1 MVERK
6 SRARL
11 YFIAFLLPAFALYT
25 VFFIYPFIRGF
36 AISLTNWD
44 GLSPRAPNLIDSRVF
59 DEEVLPALDRAAD
72 REYLESV
79 YEPNDDGTARRR
91 RSLSGL
97 ARRRVES
104 ILARA
109 GHESEYN
116 RFVGARNYVDILT
129 GKVAESFYPRSFS
142 QSWFNASSSL
152 PDRLEGA
159 DFERYFLSRL
169 SADERETFSRFYS
182 PDADGALSYVL
193 DERFGEFHLEDLI
206 WLIPEVEET
215 GEIAPEDAGSL
226 VDAVKA
232 ASLSRDEAGMEN
244 AVASFFSAHSLP
256 EESREAVIE
265 GARGLYSIGEVKLL
279 LANRWNKRGVDLGVV
294 GFTLFFTVCSVVG
307 INVLAF
313 LLALALDTG
322 LAGQRF
328 LRSVFF
334 LPNVLSMIIVALVWK
349 MLFVQLFPRIT
360 GIEQWMSD
368 PAKTPW
374 LIVLVAV
381 WQGAGYY
388 MIVYLAGLQNIPTDV
403 VEAARIDGAGP
414 LQRFRFI
421 TMPLLA
427 PALTISLFLTLAN
440 ALKSFDLI
448 YAMTSGSAYT
458 FGTVPVVLDIYF
470 DAFARKQAGLA
481 AAKAMLLFAVI
492 LSVTAVQL
500 SVMKRREVEQ

>member
-1 MVERK
+1 MVEGK

-11 YFIAFLLPAFALYT
+11 YFVAFLLPAFALYT
-25 VFFIYPFIRGF
+25 VFFIYPFVRGF

-59 DEEVLPALDRAAD
+59 EDEVLSALDRAAD
-72 REYLESV
+72 REYLGSV
-79 YEPNDDGTARRR
+79 YEPTADGSARRR
-91 RSLSGL
+91 RSLSGF

-116 RFVGARNYVDILT
+116 RFVGVKNYADILT
-129 GKVAESFYPRSFS
+129 GKVSESFYPRTFS
-142 QSWFNASSSL
+142 QSWFNASASL

-159 DFERYFLSRL
+159 DFERYFLARL
-169 SADERETFSRFYS
+169 TPEERDTFGRFYAPEGGDS
-182 PDADGALSYVL
+182 GAYVL
-193 DERFGEFHLEDLI
+193 DGRFVEFHLEDLI
-206 WLIPEVEET
+206 WLIPEVE
-215 GEIAPEDAGSL
+215 DAGAIPSEEAGYL

-232 ASLSRDEAGMEN
+232 ASLARDPAAVDAAVEGF
-244 AVASFFSAHSLP
+244 VASHSLTD
-256 EESREAVIE
+256 ESRASVTA

-279 LANRWNKRGVDLGVV
+279 LANRWSKTGTDLGVV
-294 GFTLFFTVCSVVG
+294 GFTLFFTVCSVIG

-313 LLALALDTG
+313 LLALALDSG
-322 LAGQRF
+322 LSGQRF

-349 MLFVQLFPRIT
+349 MLFVQLFPRLT

-368 PAKTPW
+368 PGKTPW

-414 LQRFRFI
+414 FQRFRSI
-421 TMPLLA
+421 TLPLLV

-500 SVMKRREVEQ
+500 SLMKRREVEQ